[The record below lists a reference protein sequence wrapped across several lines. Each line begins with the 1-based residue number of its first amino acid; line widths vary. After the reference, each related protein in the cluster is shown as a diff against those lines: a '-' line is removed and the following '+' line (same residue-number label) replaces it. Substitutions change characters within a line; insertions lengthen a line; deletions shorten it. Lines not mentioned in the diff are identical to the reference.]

1 MIKYLLLCNVA
12 ESMLHKIVLE
22 SLYADEIHFFT
33 AAKPVHQMICNL
45 NSKIQLSIK
54 LMMDL
59 YH

>member
-1 MIKYLLLCNVA
+1 
-12 ESMLHKIVLE
+12 MLHKIVLE

-33 AAKPVHQMICNL
+33 AAKPIHQMICNL